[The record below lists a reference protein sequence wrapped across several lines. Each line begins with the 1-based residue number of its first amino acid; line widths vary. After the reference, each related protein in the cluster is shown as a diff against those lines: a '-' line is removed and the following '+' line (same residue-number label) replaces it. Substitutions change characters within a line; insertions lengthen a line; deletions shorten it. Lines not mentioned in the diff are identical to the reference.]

1 MSLAYSKRSLAAMQ
15 HGKLRTKNK
24 SGEALCKKEREH
36 RTSLSF
42 ISPHRFFY
50 FVFVFA
56 FFSAASQLLQL
67 PERLK
72 RFQ

>member
-42 ISPHRFFY
+42 ISPHRFFIL
-50 FVFVFA
+50 FLF
-56 FFSAASQLLQL
+56 LLFL
-67 PERLK
+67 ALRLNYCNYLNV
-72 RFQ
+72 